1 MFITDSGLNTKVIR
15 KETEDKI
22 DRYCSQL
29 FSKEWKNAI
38 AVSCVLNIC
47 NNNNKKRKKVNYI
60 RVLYFWQ
67 LQCYSMQLCSQ
78 YLSEV
83 NK

>member
-1 MFITDSGLNTKVIR
+1 MFIVDSGLNTKVIR

-29 FSKEWKNAI
+29 FLKNRRNAI
-38 AVSCVLNIC
+38 AVSCALNIC
-47 NNNNKKRKKVNYI
+47 NNNKKNLKCK
-60 RVLYFWQ
+60 LYTCTLF
-67 LQCYSMQLCSQ
+67 LTVSML
-78 YLSEV
+78 LHTIMFTIFVEV

>member
-29 FSKEWKNAI
+29 FSKERKNAI
-38 AVSCVLNIC
+38 AVSCALNIC
-47 NNNNKKRKKVNYI
+47 NNNNKKKSK
-60 RVLYFWQ
+60 LYSCALF
-67 LQCYSMQLCSQ
+67 LTASMLLHAIMFTIFVRS
-78 YLSEV
+78 
-83 NK
+83 